1 MVEINLLV
9 ERHQFVELMQ
19 PIQPAGKRDA
29 WPVKGIQKGPLAS
42 KSGLKT
48 VNLLEQRVCALDGRG
63 RDGHMKQDSRW
74 VFR

>member
-29 WPVKGIQKGPLAS
+29 WRMKGIQKDPLAS

-48 VNLLEQRVCALDGRG
+48 VNLLEQRVCALDGWG
-63 RDGHMKQDSRW
+63 RDSHMKQDSRR